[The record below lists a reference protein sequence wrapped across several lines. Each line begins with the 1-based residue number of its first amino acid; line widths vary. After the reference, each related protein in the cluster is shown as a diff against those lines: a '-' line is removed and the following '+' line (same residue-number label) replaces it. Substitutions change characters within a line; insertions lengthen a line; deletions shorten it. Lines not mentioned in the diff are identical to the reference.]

1 MKCKLVDVFSDQKFS
16 GNGLTIFYDLPPLSA
31 EKMLSLTQE
40 MRQFESIF
48 VTRKISSSSFR
59 ARVFTM
65 EEELDFAGHPLIG
78 LGAHLHEEYGVF
90 DEHHW
95 DIQLNG
101 KRIKLR
107 SNLTCSYY
115 EVSMSQGRP
124 EFIKQLNTEAS
135 REILAALNLSEH
147 NTKGYPLEVI
157 SLGLPYLIVPITHGV
172 NQAAINHSSFEALL
186 AQHGAKFVY
195 VLDVVNKE
203 GRTWDNQGA
212 VEDIATGSA
221 AGPAAYYLHKHKL
234 LDASQTQTNSS
245 TALPSSSKALS
256 FTLAQGRFVGRPSTM
271 DVSIKTHNNVI
282 EDIIVRGQVAKVAA
296 INFV

>member
-135 REILAALNLSEH
+135 R
-147 NTKGYPLEVI
+147 
-157 SLGLPYLIVPITHGV
+157 
-172 NQAAINHSSFEALL
+172 
-186 AQHGAKFVY
+186 
-195 VLDVVNKE
+195 
-203 GRTWDNQGA
+203 
-212 VEDIATGSA
+212 
-221 AGPAAYYLHKHKL
+221 
-234 LDASQTQTNSS
+234 
-245 TALPSSSKALS
+245 
-256 FTLAQGRFVGRPSTM
+256 
-271 DVSIKTHNNVI
+271 
-282 EDIIVRGQVAKVAA
+282 
-296 INFV
+296 